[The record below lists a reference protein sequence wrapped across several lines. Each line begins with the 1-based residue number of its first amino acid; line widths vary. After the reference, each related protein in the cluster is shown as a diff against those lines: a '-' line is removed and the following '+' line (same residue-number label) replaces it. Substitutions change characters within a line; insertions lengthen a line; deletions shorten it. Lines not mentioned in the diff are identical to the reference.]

1 MKRAVLATIAIS
13 MFAGSVA
20 IADSKHDRDDRGNR
34 YSHRDDRGRDDNRDH
49 NRRDWRNDRD
59 RDHRDWRSD
68 RRYDR
73 RDDYRD
79 HRWDNRRDNRWD
91 NRRYDRRDDRRYNHY
106 YDRRY
111 DSRRSYNGYYG
122 HSRSYGYSHRSWHRG
137 GYLPVAYYGYPYRI
151 HSYRSYGLYGPPRGY
166 YWARVDGDAFLAA
179 IATGLIV
186 DAVYDAFY

>member
-13 MFAGSVA
+13 LFAGSVA
-20 IADSKHDRDDRGNR
+20 MADSRHDRNDRDNR
-34 YSHRDDRGRDDNRDH
+34 YSHRYDHADHRDH

-59 RDHRDWRSD
+59 RDHRDH
-68 RRYDR
+68 RRYDH
-73 RDDYRD
+73 RDD
-79 HRWDNRRDNRWD
+79 HRYNRWD
-91 NRRYDRRDDRRYNHY
+91 NRRYDRRDDHRYNHY

-111 DSRRSYNGYYG
+111 DNRRYRSGYYG
-122 HSRSYGYSHRSWHRG
+122 YSRPYHYSHRSWHRG

-166 YWARVDGDAFLAA
+166 YWARVDGDAVLAA
-179 IATGLIV
+179 IATGLII